1 MAKSALLKSSLA
13 KKYWMALT
21 GLFLCLFLAGHLA
34 GNLQLIFSD
43 AAHFNQYA
51 LFMTSNPAVKI
62 LSYLTYISILFHA
75 VDGFLLTYQ
84 NVKARPIGYAK
95 NNPSKNSSFSSRNMA
110 VLGTLILV
118 FIVTHM
124 VNFWAVMH
132 FDKNMPLFT
141 QTVESKQGQGPAV
154 EIYVGTIQ
162 GQYYNKEQVQVGE
175 STEPANPMMPQKQ
188 YVLKNRTEIYYN
200 GTDIK
205 AGDVYKDLHKITVAF
220 FKDAKTGLIATILYV
235 LAMFVLAFHLLH
247 GFQSAFQSL
256 GLNNPK
262 YTPAIKGFGAAFAIL
277 VPLLFAA
284 IPVYIHF
291 FLK

>member
-43 AAHFNQYA
+43 ASHFNQYA

-95 NNPSKNSSFSSRNMA
+95 NDPSKNSSFSSRNMA
-110 VLGTLILV
+110 ILGTLILV

-132 FDKNMPLFT
+132 FDKNMPLQT
-141 QTVESKQGQGPAV
+141 ITVEQMGQKA
-154 EIYVGTIQ
+154 E
-162 GQYYNKEQVQVGE
+162 YYITTDTGKFF
-175 STEPANPMMPQKQ
+175 PANAGQLEQ
-188 YVLKNRTEIYYN
+188 SGLEIRNRTEFYN
-200 GTDIK
+200 KVANVKMGE
-205 AGDVYKDLHKITVAF
+205 GYKDLHKITVAF

-235 LAMFVLAFHLLH
+235 IAMLVLAFHLLH
-247 GFQSAFQSL
+247 GFSSAFQSI
-256 GLNNPK
+256 GFNHPK
-262 YTPAIKGFGAAFAIL
+262 YTPFIKGFGKAFAIL
-277 VPLLFAA
+277 VPLLFAV

>member
-43 AAHFNQYA
+43 ASHFNQYA

-95 NNPSKNSSFSSRNMA
+95 TNPGANSSFSSRNMA

-132 FDKNMPLFT
+132 FDEKMPL
-141 QTVESKQGQGPAV
+141 QTIVVENMGQKMEYYITTDTGKFFPKDSMQLQQTGI
-154 EIYVGTIQ
+154 EIR
-162 GQYYNKEQVQVGE
+162 
-175 STEPANPMMPQKQ
+175 
-188 YVLKNRTEIYYN
+188 NRTEFFN
-200 GTDIK
+200 KQANVKMGE
-205 AGDVYKDLHKITVAF
+205 GYKDLHKITVAF
-220 FKDAKTGLIATILYV
+220 FKDAKFGLIATLLYV
-235 LAMFVLAFHLLH
+235 LAMIVLSFHLLH
-247 GFQSAFQSL
+247 GFSSAFQSM
-256 GLNNPK
+256 GANNPK
-262 YTPAIKGFGAAFAIL
+262 YNGLIKGFGKGFAIV

-284 IPVYIHF
+284 IPLYIHF
-291 FLK
+291 LLK

>member
-43 AAHFNQYA
+43 ASHFNQYA

-95 NNPSKNSSFSSRNMA
+95 NDPSKNSSFSSRNMA
-110 VLGTLILV
+110 ILGTLILV

-132 FDKNMPLFT
+132 FDKNMPLQT
-141 QTVESKQGQGPAV
+141 ITVEQMGQKA
-154 EIYVGTIQ
+154 E
-162 GQYYNKEQVQVGE
+162 YYITTDTGKFF
-175 STEPANPMMPQKQ
+175 PANPMQLEQ
-188 YVLKNRTEIYYN
+188 SGLEIRNRTEFYN
-200 GTDIK
+200 K
-205 AGDVYKDLHKITVAF
+205 AANVKMGEGYKDLHKITVAF
-220 FKDAKTGLIATILYV
+220 FKEAKTGLIATILYV
-235 LAMFVLAFHLLH
+235 IAMLVLAFHLLH
-247 GFQSAFQSL
+247 GFSSAFQSI
-256 GLNNPK
+256 GFNHPK
-262 YTPAIKGFGAAFAIL
+262 YTPFIKGFGKAFAIL
-277 VPLLFAA
+277 VPLLFAT

>member
-1 MAKSALLKSSLA
+1 MAKSALLKSSIA

-43 AAHFNQYA
+43 ASHFNQYA
-51 LFMTSNPAVKI
+51 LFMTSNPAVKL

-75 VDGFLLTYQ
+75 VDGFMLTVQ
-84 NVKARPIGYAK
+84 NKKARPIGYAK
-95 NNPSKNSSFSSRNMA
+95 TDGSSSSVSSRNMA

-132 FDKNMPLFT
+132 FDKKMPLQT
-141 QTVESKQGQGPAV
+141 ITVEQMGQKAEYFITTDTGKFFPADTLQLAQSGL
-154 EIYVGTIQ
+154 EIR
-162 GQYYNKEQVQVGE
+162 
-175 STEPANPMMPQKQ
+175 
-188 YVLKNRTEIYYN
+188 NRTEFFN
-200 GTDIK
+200 K
-205 AGDVYKDLHKITVAF
+205 AANVKMGEGYKDLHKITLAF
-220 FKDAKTGLIATILYV
+220 FKDAKTGLLATILYV
-235 LAMFVLAFHLLH
+235 IAMAVLAFHLFH

-256 GLNNPK
+256 GINNK
-262 YTPAIKGFGAAFAIL
+262 FTPAIKKFGTAFAIL
-277 VPLLFAA
+277 VPLFFAI

>member
-43 AAHFNQYA
+43 ASHFNQYA

-84 NVKARPIGYAK
+84 NVRARPIGYAK
-95 NNPSKNSSFSSRNMA
+95 NDPSKNSSFSSRNMA
-110 VLGTLILV
+110 ILGTLILV

-132 FDKNMPLFT
+132 FDKNMPLQT
-141 QTVESKQGQGPAV
+141 ITVEQMGQKV
-154 EIYVGTIQ
+154 E
-162 GQYYNKEQVQVGE
+162 YYITTDTGKYF
-175 STEPANPMMPQKQ
+175 PANAAQLEQ
-188 YVLKNRTEIYYN
+188 SGLEIRNRTEFYN
-200 GTDIK
+200 KFANVKMGE
-205 AGDVYKDLHKITVAF
+205 GYKDLHKITVAF

-235 LAMFVLAFHLLH
+235 IAMLVLSFHLLH
-247 GFQSAFQSL
+247 GFSSAFQSI
-256 GLNNPK
+256 GFNHPK
-262 YTPAIKGFGAAFAIL
+262 YSPFIKGFGKAFAIL
-277 VPLLFAA
+277 VPLLFAT